1 MNISLYRG
9 GVVARHREEPDG
21 QWCVFIVPDEGVMS
35 SFSLDMVVAPEATQ
49 GLRVGRRVVVSVEA
63 LGP

>member
-1 MNISLYRG
+1 MNSLYRG

-21 QWCVFIVPDEGVMS
+21 QWRVFIVPDEGVMS
-35 SFSLDMVVAPEATQ
+35 PFSLDMVVAPEATQ